1 MKTSFAW
8 SGPLLLVLSAMT
20 AAYGQSGFHALDKLS
35 QQETGIAS
43 SRLDDSELDRVEGGL
58 EVVSV
63 STSPVDLTSQVV
75 MQAALL
81 ESTAQAALLESTAQ
95 AANGSATENRVDQT
109 TSLIQVCGAQPCSQS
124 LSQTAYSGL

>member
-81 ESTAQAALLESTAQ
+81 ESTAQAANS
-95 AANGSATENRVDQT
+95 SATENRVDQT